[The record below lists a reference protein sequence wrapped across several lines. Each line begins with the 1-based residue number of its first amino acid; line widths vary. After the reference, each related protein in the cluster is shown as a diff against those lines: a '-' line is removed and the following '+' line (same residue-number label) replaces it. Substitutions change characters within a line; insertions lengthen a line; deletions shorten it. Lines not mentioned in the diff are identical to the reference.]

1 MSLVT
6 AVYTINMSSKVARYL
21 ALSQLSLFGLLAICT
36 VIMPSFL
43 LKHHEGGASNYGVH
57 ATTIVPY
64 TLAFLLC
71 SIFIVRAARLLVSI
85 KNLKRFR
92 YALYTLAG
100 LFLSVLITTYPYK
113 INNFLDNLH
122 IGTAIVL
129 FYFETGMAIWMALVL
144 LKDKLSIALLTV
156 EIIGFFIAF
165 FSLWG
170 AVHILFVAQIITAVS
185 FGALLIRAGQRLDY

>member
-1 MSLVT
+1 MG
-6 AVYTINMSSKVARYL
+6 SKAARYL
-21 ALSQLSLFGLLAICT
+21 LASQLSLFGLLAICT

-43 LKHHEGGASNYGVH
+43 FKRHEGGASNYGVH

-64 TLAFLLC
+64 TLAFVLC
-71 SIFIVRAARLLVSI
+71 SLCIIRAAYLLADVAHS
-85 KNLKRFR
+85 KRFR
-92 YALYTLAG
+92 YSLYVLAG
-100 LFLSVLITTYPYK
+100 LFLLVLATTYPYK

-144 LKDKLSIALLTV
+144 LKDKLSIALLAV
-156 EIIGFFIAF
+156 ELIGFFIAF

-185 FGALLIRAGQRLDY
+185 FGALLVRAGQRLDC

>member
-1 MSLVT
+1 MGNK
-6 AVYTINMSSKVARYL
+6 AARYL
-21 ALSQLSLFGLLAICT
+21 ALSQLSLFGFLALCT

-43 LKHHEGGASNYGVH
+43 FKHHEGGASNYGVH
-57 ATTIVPY
+57 NTTIVPY

-71 SIFIVRAARLLVSI
+71 SICIVRAARVLADAAQ
-85 KNLKRFR
+85 LKRFV
-92 YALYTLAG
+92 YALYALAC
-100 LFLSVLITTYPYK
+100 LFLLVLITTYPYK

-144 LKDKLSIALLTV
+144 LKDKLSITLLAV
-156 EIIGFFIAF
+156 EIIGFLMAS

-170 AVHILFVAQIITAVS
+170 GLHILFVAQIITALS
-185 FGALLIRAGQRLDY
+185 FGTLLVHAGRRLDC